1 EHQGGSGRREAA
13 RLLTERQI
21 KKHGNHPRS
30 HGRTRRGRHCIAR
43 VQRFLVTRLGED
55 WIFLVMLGITM
66 ALVSWTMD
74 YASAKSLQ
82 AYKWIHGELKGNIP
96 LQYLVWVS
104 YPLIFILFSSLFCHL
119 VAPQAIGSGIPEL
132 KTILRGVVL
141 KEYLTLKAFIAKVI
155 GLTAA
160 LGSGM
165 PVGKEA
171 FSSDTLL
178 PHLVPSYLECYLC
191 LTKMQVRTRGKVS
204 MKPFTVISCLFLCMI
219 LQSLSR
225 THS

>member
-1 EHQGGSGRREAA
+1 ENQGGSGRREAT

-30 HGRTRRGRHCIAR
+30 HGRTRHGHGRRNCIAR

-55 WIFLVMLGITM
+55 WIFLVLLGITM

-82 AYKWIHGELKGNIP
+82 AYKWIHGELRGNIP
-96 LQYLVWVS
+96 LQYLAWVS
-104 YPLIFILFSSLFCHL
+104 YPLMFILFSSLFCHL

-141 KEYLTLKAFIAKVI
+141 KEYLTLKAFVAKVI

-165 PVGKEA
+165 PVGKEIQSA
-171 FSSDTLL
+171 EPQKRNDGCFQLNCKLCNPNMHLENVGHVQTRFS
-178 PHLVPSYLECYLC
+178 
-191 LTKMQVRTRGKVS
+191 K
-204 MKPFTVISCLFLCMI
+204 F
-219 LQSLSR
+219 
-225 THS
+225 